1 MAEISVQKLN
11 KYFGDYHVLKD
22 ITFEIFEGQRVGIIG
37 ANGAGK
43 TTLFKVLTGELDYDD
58 GVLYKA
64 DKKIGVLDQLP
75 VYPENMTV
83 REVLWQAF
91 SEVEKIAARLKELE
105 NLMRVVSTRDIMDEY
120 QALTEKFELMDGY
133 NCEVLYSKMTN
144 GLDISKEMQAR
155 TFMSLS
161 GGEKTRVNLAKT
173 MLQGTE
179 ILLLDEP
186 TNHLDLESL
195 NWLENYLSTFKGAVV
210 MISHDRYFL
219 DKTTNITIEIEDG
232 KNRVYNGSYSQ
243 YMEQKEKELEELY
256 EAQKRQEKE
265 IARLEFTL
273 NRMKGWGLGNSKLM
287 KRAFSLEKRI
297 NRIERIQ
304 TVRQAH
310 KMKGKFSVASR
321 TGDEVYYIE
330 KLSVGYD
337 RPLIENLTAL
347 VLRGERVAI
356 IGENGCGKTTL
367 LKTILGH
374 MEALS
379 GRIVEG
385 AGLKVGFLP
394 QEVKF
399 DHEERT
405 VLDTVLYETK
415 LSTADSRQRL
425 AAYNFLGDDVFKEVS
440 VLSGGEKTRLRLCL
454 FMNDQINTLFLDEP
468 TNHLDMLSRQWLED
482 SLEEFTETM
491 LFVSH
496 DRYFINKFATRIWH
510 VKDGM
515 ITDFIGT
522 YDEYAAYCERQKQTK
537 TEKHTEKKEKKP
549 DSKPK
554 SEKKGLSYNEK
565 KQLKEAENEIRK
577 LEKELEFFAS
587 EEEKYSTDYEKL
599 SDIAKAKEAAE
610 NRLLELYEVA
620 EKLNEKNI

>member
-287 KRAFSLEKRI
+287 RRAFSLEKRI

-496 DRYFINKFATRIWH
+496 DRYFINKFATRI
-510 VKDGM
+510 
-515 ITDFIGT
+515 
-522 YDEYAAYCERQKQTK
+522 
-537 TEKHTEKKEKKP
+537 
-549 DSKPK
+549 
-554 SEKKGLSYNEK
+554 
-565 KQLKEAENEIRK
+565 
-577 LEKELEFFAS
+577 
-587 EEEKYSTDYEKL
+587 
-599 SDIAKAKEAAE
+599 
-610 NRLLELYEVA
+610 
-620 EKLNEKNI
+620 

>member
-337 RPLIENLTAL
+337 RPLI
-347 VLRGERVAI
+347 
-356 IGENGCGKTTL
+356 
-367 LKTILGH
+367 
-374 MEALS
+374 
-379 GRIVEG
+379 
-385 AGLKVGFLP
+385 
-394 QEVKF
+394 
-399 DHEERT
+399 
-405 VLDTVLYETK
+405 
-415 LSTADSRQRL
+415 
-425 AAYNFLGDDVFKEVS
+425 
-440 VLSGGEKTRLRLCL
+440 
-454 FMNDQINTLFLDEP
+454 
-468 TNHLDMLSRQWLED
+468 
-482 SLEEFTETM
+482 
-491 LFVSH
+491 
-496 DRYFINKFATRIWH
+496 
-510 VKDGM
+510 
-515 ITDFIGT
+515 
-522 YDEYAAYCERQKQTK
+522 
-537 TEKHTEKKEKKP
+537 
-549 DSKPK
+549 
-554 SEKKGLSYNEK
+554 
-565 KQLKEAENEIRK
+565 
-577 LEKELEFFAS
+577 
-587 EEEKYSTDYEKL
+587 
-599 SDIAKAKEAAE
+599 
-610 NRLLELYEVA
+610 
-620 EKLNEKNI
+620 